1 MGDNANRR
9 GAVDL
14 AMPLM
19 VLAFMVIGGFL
30 YWLNGEAAEQ
40 NALSIVEEA
49 APEEVVGI
57 ATTVA
62 PADLQV
68 DATLFEGQ
76 LIRVAGL
83 TVSSILGTQGFWLGL
98 PNGNPF
104 LVSLSEEAMAEGVQ
118 VVQGEIA
125 SVTGTLLVRTDS
137 ALDVWVAAGTIGD
150 GDRLVAEFALHY
162 LDVTEV
168 VVAQTEA
175 ADSTGNND

>member
-57 ATTVA
+57 VTTVA
-62 PADLQV
+62 P
-68 DATLFEGQ
+68 
-76 LIRVAGL
+76 
-83 TVSSILGTQGFWLGL
+83 
-98 PNGNPF
+98 
-104 LVSLSEEAMAEGVQ
+104 
-118 VVQGEIA
+118 
-125 SVTGTLLVRTDS
+125 
-137 ALDVWVAAGTIGD
+137 
-150 GDRLVAEFALHY
+150 
-162 LDVTEV
+162 
-168 VVAQTEA
+168 
-175 ADSTGNND
+175 

>member
-1 MGDNANRR
+1 M
-9 GAVDL
+9 
-14 AMPLM
+14 
-19 VLAFMVIGGFL
+19 
-30 YWLNGEAAEQ
+30 
-40 NALSIVEEA
+40 
-49 APEEVVGI
+49 
-57 ATTVA
+57 
-62 PADLQV
+62 
-68 DATLFEGQ
+68 DATAFEGQ

-83 TVSSILGTQGFWLGL
+83 TVSSMLGTQGFWLGL

-125 SVTGTLLVRTDS
+125 SVTGTLVVRTDS

-168 VVAQTEA
+168 VVAQTQA